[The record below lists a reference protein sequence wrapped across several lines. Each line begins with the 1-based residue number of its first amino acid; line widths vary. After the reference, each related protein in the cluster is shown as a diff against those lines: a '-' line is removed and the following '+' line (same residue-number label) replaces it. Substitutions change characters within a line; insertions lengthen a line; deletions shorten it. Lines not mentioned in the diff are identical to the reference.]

1 MFAITVAVVES
12 CNVLLLH
19 VIVFFCYV
27 KAIAHGH
34 IRKISAYRA
43 FAVLAILWAPLTGE
57 QLPLDA
63 MEVHL

>member
-1 MFAITVAVVES
+1 MQCSFTACYRFLLCES
-12 CNVLLLH
+12 
-19 VIVFFCYV
+19 Y
-27 KAIAHGH
+27 IAYGH

-57 QLPLDA
+57 QLLLDA